1 MAVASSHPSEI
12 RLFKP
17 LKVGN
22 ATLQHRLALAPLT
35 RFRNDDQHTPLPFMQ
50 KYYADRAS
58 EPGTLVISEAT
69 AISHSE
75 EGQHNNPGLVT
86 DAQVAAWGKIIDA
99 VHAKGSFFFQQI
111 WGMGRA
117 ADPQYLGE
125 RGFPYRSSGAVAMDG
140 VNVTPRAMSEEE
152 ILQTIQDFVDT
163 AKRAVLA
170 GADGVEIHS
179 AHGYLLDQFLSDKI
193 NQRTDKWGGSI
204 ENRARL
210 TLEVVRAVVK
220 AIGAEKVA
228 IRFSP
233 YAGFQGSQKSDI
245 RELYTY
251 LINELKKM
259 KANFAYLSLVEALGD
274 PAVLIFNGTQ
284 VNDGETLDFILELW
298 DNLSPVLVAGAY
310 KPDTA
315 KAALEH
321 HYRKWDVVV
330 AFGRPFL
337 ANPDLVFRI
346 RNDIPLN
353 KHDRSTFYTNKSEVG
368 YNDYPLSEEF
378 LRLHPE
384 VQNSTKTLEC
394 SNSLVLEKSKV
405 LVSETPINDEVAVG
419 AEVVA

>member
-1 MAVASSHPSEI
+1 MAVPTSNHSEI

-22 ATLQHRLALAPLT
+22 TTLQHRVVLAPLT

-69 AISHSE
+69 AVSHFE
-75 EGQHNNPGLVT
+75 EGQRNLPGLIT
-86 DAQVAAWGKIIDA
+86 DAQVEAWRKIIDA
-99 VHAKGSFFFQQI
+99 VHANGSVFFQQI

-117 ADPQYLGE
+117 ADPEYMEE
-125 RGFPYRSSGAVAMDG
+125 RGFPYRSSGAVALEG
-140 VNVTPRAMSEEE
+140 VTVTPRAMSEEE
-152 ILQTIQDFVDT
+152 VLQTIQDFVDT
-163 AKRAVLA
+163 AKRAVVA

-179 AHGYLLDQFLSDKI
+179 AHGYLLDQFLSDKV

-204 ENRARL
+204 KNRARL
-210 TLEVVRAVVK
+210 TLGVVKAVVD

-228 IRFSP
+228 LRFSP
-233 YAGFQGSQKSDI
+233 FAGFQGSQKSDV

-251 LINELKKM
+251 LINELKNM
-259 KANFAYLSLVEALGD
+259 KVNFAYLSLVEALGD
-274 PAVLIFNGTQ
+274 PGVLVFNDRQ
-284 VNDGETLDFILELW
+284 INEAETLDFILELW

-321 HYRKWDVVV
+321 HYRKWDVMIG
-330 AFGRPFL
+330 FGRPFL

-346 RNDIPLN
+346 KNGIPLN
-353 KHDRSTFYTNKSEVG
+353 GYDRSTFYTNKSEVG
-368 YNDYPLSEEF
+368 YNDYPFSEEF
-378 LRLHPE
+378 LRLRPE
-384 VQNSTKTLEC
+384 FQASTKRLGSEGG
-394 SNSLVLEKSKV
+394 LVGEKSKV
-405 LVSETPINDEVAVG
+405 LVSETPIAEEFSAVG
-419 AEVVA
+419 A